1 MIYQGNI
8 GEKKKNLPKMIN
20 VIMSYASP
28 NSETMRF
35 EFHDLLRKKKNIV
48 LRKQFLVRNHVTRR
62 PKNLHENGV

>member
-28 NSETMRF
+28 NSKTMGF
-35 EFHDLLRKKKNIV
+35 EFHDLSYKKKKCCPEKTI
-48 LRKQFLVRNHVTRR
+48 LGSQPRDKAAEEFT
-62 PKNLHENGV
+62 

>member
-28 NSETMRF
+28 NSKTMGF
-35 EFHDLLRKKKNIV
+35 EFHDLSYKKKNV